1 MVVFELERYAT
12 EDGPGIRTV
21 VFLKGCNLRCTWC
34 QNPESHLMKPQVMY
48 YKNQCAGCKKCVAA
62 CPTSSISF
70 VIPFGYV
77 TDHDTCILC
86 GACVDVC
93 FYNAR
98 KIIGEE
104 RSVESLFEEI
114 MKDRS
119 FYEESG
125 GGVTFSGGEPLLQ
138 ADELGVLAG
147 MLKKE
152 GIHTALETAGHV
164 SWEQF
169 QKVLPHVDLV
179 YHDLKHIDS
188 QMHKTHTGVPLKKI
202 LSNISRLSR
211 EHGNVI
217 VRIPV
222 VPGFNDDTAT
232 VTSMMEFLSEKTAVR
247 KVELLPFHRL
257 GAAKYEGLG
266 RIYSMARVQNLPK
279 ESCEPF
285 AEIGRRLGL
294 DVQVGADQAGRES

>member
-34 QNPESHLMKPQVMY
+34 QNPESHLIKPQVMY
-48 YKNQCAGCKKCVAA
+48 YKNQCVDCKKCVAA
-62 CPTSSISF
+62 CPTKSVSH
-70 VIPFGYV
+70 VIPFGYI
-77 TDHDTCILC
+77 TDHNTCILC
-86 GACVDVC
+86 GACVDAC

-104 RSVESLFEEI
+104 KSVEALFEEI
-114 MKDRS
+114 MRDRC

-138 ADELGVLAG
+138 ADELSVLAR

-164 SWEQF
+164 KWEAF
-169 QKVLPHVDLV
+169 QKVLPHIDLV

-188 QMHKTHTGVPLKKI
+188 QEHKTYTGVPLEQI

-222 VPGFNDDTAT
+222 VPGVNDDPAAI
-232 VTSMMEFLSEKTAVR
+232 TSMMEYITKKTAVR

-266 RIYSMARVQNLPK
+266 WIYQMAAVQNLAK
-279 ESCEPF
+279 ESCEPI
-285 AEIGRRLGL
+285 AEIGRGLGL
-294 DVQVGADQAGRES
+294 EVQIGADQEGQES